1 MKKLLTGLSAF
12 LLFSPLHVFAADGAL
27 SDTALG
33 NTLPLWSCIPFAGM
47 LLSIA
52 IFPLVKE
59 EWWEKHKP
67 WVVAFWSLLF
77 LIPFAVIFGGHIA
90 LEHLIEVTL
99 GDYLT
104 FIVLLFGLFCVAGNI
119 SLQGDLTGS
128 PKVNVVLLLIG
139 TLLSSWIGTTGAS
152 MLMIRPI
159 IRANKWRQRK
169 VQNIERKCRL
179 WYFSFSLFLISAAV
193 SHR

>member
-1 MKKLLTGLSAF
+1 MKKLLIGLSAF
-12 LLFSPLHVFAADGAL
+12 LLFSPLHVFAAESGL

-33 NTLPLWSCIPFAGM
+33 NTLPIWSCIPFAGI

-52 IFPLVKE
+52 IFPLIKE

-77 LIPFAVIFGGHIA
+77 LIPFAIAFGRHVA

-104 FIVLLFGLFCVAGNI
+104 FIVL
-119 SLQGDLTGS
+119 
-128 PKVNVVLLLIG
+128 
-139 TLLSSWIGTTGAS
+139 
-152 MLMIRPI
+152 
-159 IRANKWRQRK
+159 
-169 VQNIERKCRL
+169 
-179 WYFSFSLFLISAAV
+179 
-193 SHR
+193 

>member
-52 IFPLVKE
+52 IFPLIKE

-67 WVVAFWSLLF
+67 WVSFISHSIRCNLRWTYC
-77 LIPFAVIFGGHIA
+77 IR
-90 LEHLIEVTL
+90 
-99 GDYLT
+99 T
-104 FIVLLFGLFCVAGNI
+104 FNR
-119 SLQGDLTGS
+119 SNT
-128 PKVNVVLLLIG
+128 
-139 TLLSSWIGTTGAS
+139 W
-152 MLMIRPI
+152 
-159 IRANKWRQRK
+159 
-169 VQNIERKCRL
+169 
-179 WYFSFSLFLISAAV
+179 
-193 SHR
+193 

>member
-1 MKKLLTGLSAF
+1 
-12 LLFSPLHVFAADGAL
+12 
-27 SDTALG
+27 
-33 NTLPLWSCIPFAGM
+33 M

-128 PKVNVVLLLIG
+128 SKVNVVLLLIG
-139 TLLSSWIGTTGAS
+139 TLLSSWIGTTGAFQQKEYNS
-152 MLMIRPI
+152 KEEVYFQVQYQ
-159 IRANKWRQRK
+159 RALRQQQIHG
-169 VQNIERKCRL
+169 VD
-179 WYFSFSLFLISAAV
+179 
-193 SHR
+193 

>member
-59 EWWEKHKP
+59 EWWEKRKP
-67 WVVAFWSLLF
+67 WCGAFWALLF
-77 LIPFAVIFGGHIA
+77 LIPFAVIFCGGFA
-90 LEHLIEVTL
+90 LE
-99 GDYLT
+99 D
-104 FIVLLFGLFCVAGNI
+104 
-119 SLQGDLTGS
+119 
-128 PKVNVVLLLIG
+128 
-139 TLLSSWIGTTGAS
+139 
-152 MLMIRPI
+152 
-159 IRANKWRQRK
+159 
-169 VQNIERKCRL
+169 
-179 WYFSFSLFLISAAV
+179 
-193 SHR
+193 

>member
-1 MKKLLTGLSAF
+1 M
-12 LLFSPLHVFAADGAL
+12 LFSPLHVFAAESGL

-33 NTLPLWSCIPFAGM
+33 NTLPIWSCIPFAGM

-52 IFPLVKE
+52 IFPLIKE

-77 LIPFAVIFGGHIA
+77 LIPFAIAFGRHVA

-104 FIVLLFGLFCVAGNI
+104 FIVLLFGLSVLQVI
-119 SLQGDLTGS
+119 SVFRRFG
-128 PKVNVVLLLIG
+128 
-139 TLLSSWIGTTGAS
+139 
-152 MLMIRPI
+152 
-159 IRANKWRQRK
+159 RQSK
-169 VQNIERKCRL
+169 G
-179 WYFSFSLFLISAAV
+179 
-193 SHR
+193 

>member
-1 MKKLLTGLSAF
+1 MKKR
-12 LLFSPLHVFAADGAL
+12 VVV
-27 SDTALG
+27 ALG
-33 NTLPLWSCIPFAGM
+33 HRALGTTLPLWSCIPFAGM

-119 SLQGDLTGS
+119 TLEGDLAGS
-128 PKVNVVLLLIG
+128 PRVNVIFLAIG
-139 TLLSSWIGTTGAS
+139 TLLSSCIGTTGAS
-152 MLMIRPI
+152 MLMVRPMI
-159 IRANKWRQRK
+159 KMNSWRQHK
-169 VQNIERKCRL
+169 SCL
-179 WYFSFSLFLISAAV
+179 LYTSDAADE
-193 SHR
+193 